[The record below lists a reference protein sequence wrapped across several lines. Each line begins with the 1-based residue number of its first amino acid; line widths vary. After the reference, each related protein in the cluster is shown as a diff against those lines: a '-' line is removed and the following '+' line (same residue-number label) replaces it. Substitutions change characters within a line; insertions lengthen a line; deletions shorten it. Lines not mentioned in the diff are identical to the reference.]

1 MKIPRLAL
9 VALNLLA
16 MAPAAGAACPPPAGD
31 LGFSLS
37 EDGDPVGRIGIEIR
51 EQEAETTIRTEIDI
65 RVTVLFVIPILVYRH
80 SSVEVWVDGAFR
92 RFSGLT
98 VDNGREFAV
107 TVSVQGNG
115 LRVSVNGAAKDAAGS
130 LLTWLLWCEEA
141 LKDGPLLNP
150 LKGRRSEMTVAYR
163 GLEPVAGGDGP
174 ARRYDVTRAGR
185 VSRVWYGPDGIVV
198 RAVIPTKRGTRVTVV
213 RALSD

>member
-1 MKIPRLAL
+1 MEANRFIR
-9 VALNLLA
+9 
-16 MAPAAGAACPPPAGD
+16 AGAPGRATQGFFRRRLHFFPVDCTLSPSGGGTPAGD

-65 RVTVLFVIPILVYRH
+65 RVTVLFVIPVLVYRH

-107 TVSVQGNG
+107 TVSAQGNG
-115 LRVSVNGAAKDAAGS
+115 LRVTVNGAAEDWAGS
-130 LLTWLLWCEEA
+130 LLSWLLWCEEA

-163 GLEPVAGGDGP
+163 GLWNRWRTGT
-174 ARRYDVTRAGR
+174 ARRGAT
-185 VSRVWYGPDGIVV
+185 
-198 RAVIPTKRGTRVTVV
+198 T
-213 RALSD
+213 